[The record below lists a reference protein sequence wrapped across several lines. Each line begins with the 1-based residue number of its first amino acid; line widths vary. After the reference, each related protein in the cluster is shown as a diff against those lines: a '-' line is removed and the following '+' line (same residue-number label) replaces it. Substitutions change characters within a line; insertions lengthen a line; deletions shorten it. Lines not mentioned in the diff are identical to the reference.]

1 MTKRKKYHPRPQ
13 LDPGRSDLP
22 EPWPASIDPLGRD
35 EELQL
40 IRRWKNDGDTAARD
54 RVIQANIR
62 FAVSVAKD
70 FQGRGLPLC
79 DLAAEAIIGMLA
91 ALDRFDPDRGIKFI
105 SYAVWWIRQKVQT
118 AVHGNRTIRVPEHYM
133 QIFRRFR
140 TQEQSLLRQG
150 LDADFE
156 DLAAG
161 LHPDQVRGLRM
172 MVLGHF
178 SWQQLADQYS
188 DIDVDFTPRYLADDN
203 ALETLESGPEAQEL
217 SAALEAILGD
227 LEPRDRYIIERYY
240 GLDGEPPQT
249 LEEIGRQ
256 LSLTR
261 ERIRQIRVQL
271 FAKLK
276 KNERLKALHGE
287 DLRW

>member
-1 MTKRKKYHPRPQ
+1 M
-13 LDPGRSDLP
+13 
-22 EPWPASIDPLGRD
+22 
-35 EELQL
+35 
-40 IRRWKNDGDTAARD
+40 
-54 RVIQANIR
+54 
-62 FAVSVAKD
+62 
-70 FQGRGLPLC
+70 
-79 DLAAEAIIGMLA
+79 
-91 ALDRFDPDRGIKFI
+91 
-105 SYAVWWIRQKVQT
+105 
-118 AVHGNRTIRVPEHYM
+118 
-133 QIFRRFR
+133 
-140 TQEQSLLRQG
+140 
-150 LDADFE
+150 
-156 DLAAG
+156 
-161 LHPDQVRGLRM
+161 HPDQVRGLRM
-172 MVLGHF
+172 MVLGNF
-178 SWQQLADQYS
+178 SWQKLADQYS